1 MSTPSPPLLEMLW
14 ESCDPESALKRFGL
28 ADAESAAH
36 ELSLVL
42 ADNWD
47 LRGVTCDRIVFSAG
61 NALAWM
67 RTEAGPRI
75 AKWSVVPSLHP
86 RLAEFTRLNAWLGSR
101 GFPVSAPILSS
112 SGVLRLEAK
121 GISMELQSV
130 IEGEHLDANDA
141 EHVRG
146 AGMLLARLHR
156 ELADY
161 PDVARIQQ
169 LAANDGAGEGGRG
182 TTYPRAIQ
190 PAPLVERITNW
201 LGAAPGHVPA
211 LAMEALREQLAGM
224 PRVDLPI
231 QLVHNDVR
239 SANLLCQ
246 GSRIVALLDFEDV
259 TLDHCVVD
267 LAHSAVLLGTKFHKW
282 APVSSDTHTELVA
295 DYQSVRP
302 LSATETAWLPVLI
315 LWSTLCMIPGE
326 NDPADW
332 AGSALSQVRK

>member
-1 MSTPSPPLLEMLW
+1 VSTPSPPLLEMLW
-14 ESCDPESALKRFGL
+14 ESCDPETGLQRFGL

-36 ELSLVL
+36 GLSVVL

-47 LRGVTCDRIVFSAG
+47 LRNVTCDRIVFSAG

-75 AKWSVVPSLHP
+75 AKWSVVPNLHP

-101 GFPVSAPILSS
+101 GFPVSAPIPSS
-112 SGVLRLEAK
+112 SGVLRLELN
-121 GISMELQSV
+121 GISMELQAV
-130 IEGEHLDANDA
+130 LEGEHLDASDA

-156 ELADY
+156 QLTGY
-161 PDVARIQQ
+161 PDVGPIHQ
-169 LAANDGAGEGGRG
+169 LAANDGAGDGESGA
-182 TTYPRAIQ
+182 TYARAIQ
-190 PAPLVERITNW
+190 PAPLAQRITNW
-201 LGAAPGHVPA
+201 LDSAPGHVPA

-224 PRVDLPI
+224 PEADLAI
-231 QLVHNDVR
+231 QLAHNDVR

-267 LAHSAVLLGTKFHKW
+267 LAHSAVLLGTKFHNW
-282 APVSSDTHTELVA
+282 APVSSDTHTELIA
-295 DYQSVRP
+295 GYQSIRP

-315 LWSTLCMIPGE
+315 LWSTLCMIPGG

-332 AGSALSQVRK
+332 AASALSQVRK